1 MKNNILKVFS
11 SKFGRSSSFTK
22 TVFLLIA
29 VAFLLTAVVFYAAA
43 AITGKISGV
52 ITAEAT
58 NEPLANV
65 TVTIV
70 GTSST
75 ATTNAAG
82 YYVMTNIPPGGY
94 DVKVELTGYS
104 PETVESAKV
113 LAGLTTTLNFAL
125 KASEVVTLEGITVTA
140 TKPLIKKDVTQTTRI
155 IEAEDIAAMPRDT
168 VNGILQT
175 LPGVSVL
182 NSTGSLHVRGG
193 RSMEVKYLIDG
204 IPISDPIGRSLGLN
218 ISANSL
224 EQMEVITGGFN
235 AEHGDAQSAIV
246 NLITKAGSHKFSGRF
261 RYRVGQWGTHH
272 GDPLYGPWLDPDN
285 EFRPV
290 AIEPFRGIFLG
301 KPYDYQTPYRGDPT
315 TVAEL
320 AAREGDDQITFTEI
334 VPGVY
339 ADRTE
344 NPLQPVIDPETG
356 EPQVDPDTDETV
368 MTRQPYKDADGTVID
383 YEKKQVTLI
392 DGYIVDLNQYSELFN
407 DTKEYDLSPSHIG
420 EFALSGPIWGS
431 RLTFAFDSQ
440 LRRDESYLPNDGGT
454 GYTLQ
459 GKMKFEVTP
468 SIKLSAS
475 GLFDQR
481 ENQSY
486 GGSLRFWPSAIPVG
500 TRDARSL
507 SVQLSHNI
515 NSGTFYTLTLG
526 QFRRAVES
534 HQPDKMWNP
543 LEKTFDDNAWDPDKS
558 FEQNQEEGRIRNPP
572 QQAYNDTTYFIAGDN
587 NSWTTREATT
597 SILRGNFASQVT
609 ANHLI
614 QTGVELLAYDLYN
627 LGSTNYGSTN
637 LYVEFYDV
645 QPQSLSMYVQ
655 DKMEYEGMIVNVG
668 LRYDRYN
675 PDGISPMEPRD
686 PLQLNDDGTIK
697 TIRHDIGEDG
707 KIQISEDGTPQ
718 LVTGSDEKV
727 ERDELPDYITDLF
740 ESFER
745 EDKYIKSGLPIIK
758 DPVKASTKHM
768 IAPRLGI
775 SYPITDRTK
784 LHFTYGHYYQIPQGD
799 DLYENL
805 NFDMRGAIR
814 RRGNPD
820 LNPER
825 TIGYEVG
832 IIQQFT
838 DDLTI
843 DLTGFTKD
851 IDQLVNSVHVTPDV
865 ETNDYSYFL
874 NDEFDGAPH
883 GIYGRVQGFELT
895 IRKWRTGRSPVSGM
909 LSYTYSVAKGKGSSR
924 NLGYL
929 TYYRQQPDVTESHPL
944 AWDQRHIFS
953 GTLDIQLPFDSAVN
967 LIGRYGS
974 GLPYTPNPRA
984 PIKPDINSKRYP
996 ATYNVDALISKR
1008 SRIAGLTYTLFVDIR
1023 NVFNTKNLDDIL
1035 DAVTYDRYGIP
1046 LSSQKHSHPL
1056 SWSSPRLVMMG
1067 VSLDF

>member
-1 MKNNILKVFS
+1 MNNILKIFS
-11 SKFGRSSSFTK
+11 NRFRKSEGLIKSVS
-22 TVFLLIA
+22 VLIIA
-29 VAFLLTAVVFYAAA
+29 VLITITGNFDLSA
-43 AITGKISGV
+43 AITGKISGI
-52 ITAEAT
+52 ITSETT

-75 ATTNAAG
+75 ATTNEAG

-94 DVKVELTGYS
+94 DVKVELNSYGT
-104 PETVESAKV
+104 ETVEGAKV

-125 KASEVVTLEGITVTA
+125 KRSEAVVLEGITVTA
-140 TKPLIKKDVTQTTRI
+140 VKPLIKKDVTQTTRI
-155 IEAEDIAAMPRDT
+155 VEAEDIEAMPRDT

-193 RSMEVKYLIDG
+193 RSTEVKYLIDG
-204 IPISDPIGRSLGLN
+204 IPISDPIGGNLGLN
-218 ISANSL
+218 ISAKSL

-235 AEHGDAQSAIV
+235 AEYGDAQSGIV

-285 EFRPV
+285 GFRPV

-301 KPYDYQTPYRGDPT
+301 KPYDYQTPYRGQDV

-320 AAREGDDQITFTEI
+320 AEREGDEQIVFTEI

-344 NPLQPVIDPETG
+344 NPLQPVIDVETG
-356 EPQVDPDTDETV
+356 EPQVDPETDETV

-383 YEKKQVTLI
+383 YEKKQVTLL
-392 DGYIVDLNQYSELFN
+392 DGYIVDLNQYSGLFN
-407 DTKEYDLSPSHIG
+407 DTKKYDLSPSHIG
-420 EFALSGPIWGS
+420 EFALSGPIWGN
-431 RLTFAFDSQ
+431 RLTFSFDSQ
-440 LRRDESYLPNDGGT
+440 LRQDESYLPNSDGL
-454 GYTLQ
+454 GYTFQ

-468 SIKLSAS
+468 SIKLAAS

-481 ENQSY
+481 ESNSY
-486 GGSLRFWPSAIPVG
+486 GGSLRFWPSAIPVS

-526 QFRRAVES
+526 QFHRAVAS
-534 HQPDKMWNP
+534 HQPDKVWDP
-543 LEKTFDDNAWDPDKS
+543 LDKTFDENAWDPEKTP
-558 FEQNQEEGRIRNPP
+558 EQNEEEGRIRNPP
-572 QQAYNDTTYFIAGDN
+572 QQAYNDTTYFIAGDD

-609 ANHLI
+609 PNHLI
-614 QTGVELLAYDLYN
+614 QTGVEFLAHDLYN
-627 LGSTNYGSTN
+627 LGTTNYGSSN
-637 LYVEFYDV
+637 LYMEFYDV

-655 DKMEYEGMIVNVG
+655 DKMEYEGMIVNAG
-668 LRYDRYN
+668 LRYDLYN
-675 PDGISPMEPRD
+675 PDGVSPAD
-686 PLQLNDDGTIK
+686 PLDPLELNDDGTIK
-697 TIRHDIGEDG
+697 LDKSTY
-707 KIQISEDGTPQ
+707 
-718 LVTGSDEKV
+718 KV
-727 ERDELPDYITDLF
+727 
-740 ESFER
+740 
-745 EDKYIKSGLPIIK
+745 GLPIIK
-758 DPVKASTKHM
+758 NPVQASTKHM
-768 IAPRLGI
+768 ISPRLGI
-775 SYPITDRTK
+775 SYPITDRAK
-784 LHFTYGHYYQIPQGD
+784 LHFTYGHYYQIPRGD

-805 NFDMRGAIR
+805 SFDMRGAIR

-832 IIQQFT
+832 IVQQFT
-838 DDLTI
+838 DDLTV

-851 IDQLVNSVHVTPDV
+851 IDRLVNSVHVDI
-865 ETNDYSYFL
+865 TNDYSYFL
-874 NDEFDGAPH
+874 NDEFNGTSH

-895 IRKWRTGRSPVSGM
+895 IRKWRTERSRVSGM

-953 GTLDIQLPFDSAVN
+953 GTLDIQLPFDSAIN
-967 LIGRYGS
+967 LIGSYGS

-1008 SRIAGLTYTLFVDIR
+1008 SRIGGLIYTLFVDIR
-1023 NVFNTKNLDDIL
+1023 NVFNTRNLDDIL

-1046 LSSQKHSHPL
+1046 LTSQKHSNPL

>member
-1 MKNNILKVFS
+1 MKNDNVLKILS
-11 SKFGRSSSFTK
+11 SQFQQSARFLK
-22 TVFLLIA
+22 TIFFLIA
-29 VAFLLTAVVFYAAA
+29 IVFFTTAVHFRASA
-43 AITGKISGV
+43 AITGKVSGI

-58 NEPLANV
+58 NAPLANV

-75 ATTNAAG
+75 ATTNDAG

-94 DVKVELTGYS
+94 DVKVELSGYGT
-104 PETVESAKV
+104 ETVEGAKV

-125 KASEVVTLEGITVTA
+125 KVSEVVTLEGITVTA
-140 TKPLIKKDVTQTTRI
+140 VKPLIKKDVTQTTRI
-155 IEAEDIAAMPRDT
+155 IEAEDIEAMPRDT

-175 LPGVSVL
+175 LPGISVL

-193 RSMEVKYLIDG
+193 RSTEVKYLIDG
-204 IPISDPIGRSLGLN
+204 IPISDPIGGSLGLN
-218 ISANSL
+218 ISAKSL

-235 AEHGDAQSAIV
+235 AEYGDAQSGIV
-246 NLITKAGSHKFSGRF
+246 NLITKAGTHKFSGRF

-285 EFRPV
+285 GFRPV

-301 KPYDYQTPYRGDPT
+301 KPYDYQTPYRGEDV

-320 AAREGDDQITFTEI
+320 AEREGDEQIVFTEI

-344 NPLQPVIDPETG
+344 NPLQPVIDPETN
-356 EPQVDPDTDETV
+356 EPKVDPDTGETI
-368 MTRQPYKDADGTVID
+368 MERQPYKDADGTVID
-383 YEKKQVTLI
+383 YEKKQVTLL
-392 DGYIVDLNQYSELFN
+392 DGYVVDLNQYRGLFN
-407 DTKEYDLSPSHIG
+407 DTKAYDLSPSHIG
-420 EFALSGPIWGS
+420 EFALSGPIWGN

-440 LRRDESYLPNDGGT
+440 LRSDESYLPNSDGL
-454 GYTLQ
+454 GYTFQ
-459 GKMKFEVTP
+459 GKMKFEVAP
-468 SIKLSAS
+468 GIKLSAS

-481 ENQSY
+481 ESNSY
-486 GGSLRFWPSAIPVG
+486 GGSLRFWPSAIPVS
-500 TRDARSL
+500 TRDARNL
-507 SVQLSHNI
+507 SAQLSHNI
-515 NSGTFYTLTLG
+515 NSGTFYTLTVG
-526 QFRRAVES
+526 QFHRTVAS
-534 HQPDKMWNP
+534 HQPGKVWDP
-543 LEKTFDDNAWDPDKS
+543 LDKTFDENAWDPEKTH
-558 FEQNQEEGRIRNPP
+558 EQNEEEGRIRNPP
-572 QQAYNDTTYFIAGDN
+572 QQAYNDTTYSIAGDD
-587 NSWTTREATT
+587 NSWTTRESTT

-614 QTGVELLAYDLYN
+614 QAGVEFLAYDLYN
-627 LGSTNYGSTN
+627 IGTTNYGSSN
-637 LYVEFYDV
+637 LYMEFYDV

-655 DKMEYEGMIVNVG
+655 DKMEYEGMIVNAG
-668 LRYDRYN
+668 LRYDLYN
-675 PDGISPMEPRD
+675 PDGVSPAD
-686 PLQLNDDGTIK
+686 PLDPLELNDDGTIK
-697 TIRHDIGEDG
+697 LDTE
-707 KIQISEDGTPQ
+707 TYT
-718 LVTGSDEKV
+718 V
-727 ERDELPDYITDLF
+727 
-740 ESFER
+740 
-745 EDKYIKSGLPIIK
+745 GLPIIK
-758 DPVKASTKHM
+758 DPVKASIKQM
-768 IAPRLGI
+768 LSPRLGI
-775 SYPITDRTK
+775 SYPITDRSK
-784 LHFTYGHYYQIPQGD
+784 LHFTYGHYYQIPRGD

-805 NFDMRGAIR
+805 SFDMRGAIR

-825 TIGYEVG
+825 TIAYEVG
-832 IIQQFT
+832 IIQQLT

-851 IDQLVNSVHVTPDV
+851 IDHLVNSVHVDI
-865 ETNDYSYFL
+865 TNDYSYFL
-874 NDEFDGAPH
+874 NDEFNGISH

-895 IRKWRTGRSPVSGM
+895 IRKWRTARSRVSGM

-953 GTLDIQLPFDSAVN
+953 GTLDIQLPFDAAIN
-967 LIGRYGS
+967 LIGNYGS

-1046 LSSQKHSHPL
+1046 LNSQKHSHPL

>member
-1 MKNNILKVFS
+1 MKNDNVLKILSSQFRKSARFVKAVF
-11 SKFGRSSSFTK
+11 F
-22 TVFLLIA
+22 
-29 VAFLLTAVVFYAAA
+29 LTAIVLLATAVNFHASA
-43 AITGKISGV
+43 AITGKVSGI

-75 ATTNAAG
+75 ATTNDAG

-94 DVKVELTGYS
+94 DVKVELTGYGS
-104 PETVESAKV
+104 ETVEGAKV

-125 KASEVVTLEGITVTA
+125 KASEVVTLEGVTVTA
-140 TKPLIKKDVTQTTRI
+140 VKPLIKKDVTQTTRI
-155 IEAEDIAAMPRDT
+155 IEAEDIEAMPRDT

-193 RSMEVKYLIDG
+193 RSTEVKYLIDG
-204 IPISDPIGRSLGLN
+204 IPISDPIGGSLGLN
-218 ISANSL
+218 ISAKSL

-235 AEHGDAQSAIV
+235 AEYGDAQSGIV
-246 NLITKAGSHKFSGRF
+246 NLITKAGSRKFSGRF

-285 EFRPV
+285 GFRPV

-301 KPYDYQTPYRGDPT
+301 RPYDYQTPYRGEDV

-320 AAREGDDQITFTEI
+320 AEREGDEQIVFTEI

-344 NPLQPVIDPETG
+344 NPLQPVIDTETG
-356 EPQVDPDTDETV
+356 EPRVNEETGEV
-368 MTRQPYKDADGTVID
+368 IMTRQPYKDADGTVID
-383 YEKKQVTLI
+383 YEKKQVTLL
-392 DGYIVDLNQYSELFN
+392 DGYVVDLNQYSGLFN
-407 DTKEYDLSPSHIG
+407 DTKAYDLSPSHIG
-420 EFALSGPIWGS
+420 EFALSGPIWGN
-431 RLTFAFDSQ
+431 RLTFSFDSQ
-440 LRRDESYLPNDGGT
+440 LRSDESFLPNSDGL
-454 GYTLQ
+454 GYTFQ

-481 ENQSY
+481 ESNSY
-486 GGSLRFWPSAIPVG
+486 GGSLRFWPSAIPVS
-500 TRDARSL
+500 TRDARNL
-507 SVQLSHNI
+507 SAQLSHNI

-526 QFRRAVES
+526 QFHRTVAS
-534 HQPDKMWNP
+534 HQPGKEWDP
-543 LEKTFDDNAWDPDKS
+543 LDKTFDENAWDPEKTP
-558 FEQNQEEGRIRNPP
+558 EQNEEEGRIRNPP
-572 QQAYNDTTYFIAGDN
+572 QQAYNDTTYFVAGDD

-614 QTGVELLAYDLYN
+614 QTGVEFLAYDLYN
-627 LGSTNYGSTN
+627 LGTTNYGSSN
-637 LYVEFYDV
+637 LYMEFYDV
-645 QPQSLSMYVQ
+645 QPQSLSVYVQ
-655 DKMEYEGMIVNVG
+655 DKMEYEGMIVNAG
-668 LRYDRYN
+668 LRYDMYN
-675 PDGISPMEPRD
+675 PDGVSPAD
-686 PLQLNDDGTIK
+686 PLDPLELNDDGTIK
-697 TIRHDIGEDG
+697 LDKETY
-707 KIQISEDGTPQ
+707 
-718 LVTGSDEKV
+718 KV
-727 ERDELPDYITDLF
+727 
-740 ESFER
+740 
-745 EDKYIKSGLPIIK
+745 GLPIIK
-758 DPVKASTKHM
+758 DPVKASIKHM
-768 IAPRLGI
+768 VSPRLGI

-784 LHFTYGHYYQIPQGD
+784 LHFTYGHYYQIPRGD

-805 NFDMRGAIR
+805 SFDMRGAIR

-820 LNPER
+820 LNPEK

-832 IIQQFT
+832 IVQQFT

-851 IDQLVNSVHVTPDV
+851 IDRLVNSVHVDI
-865 ETNDYSYFL
+865 TNDYSYFL
-874 NDEFDGAPH
+874 NDEFNGVAH
-883 GIYGRVQGFELT
+883 GIYGRVQGFEIT
-895 IRKWRTGRSPVSGM
+895 IRKWRTARSRVSGL

-953 GTLDIQLPFDSAVN
+953 GTLNIELPFDAAVN
-967 LIGRYGS
+967 LIGNYGS

>member
-1 MKNNILKVFS
+1 LKNDNVLKILS
-11 SKFGRSSSFTK
+11 SQFRKSARFVK
-22 TVFLLIA
+22 TIFFLIAIVFLT
-29 VAFLLTAVVFYAAA
+29 TAVNFHASA
-43 AITGKISGV
+43 AITGKVSGI

-75 ATTNAAG
+75 ATTNEAG

-94 DVKVELTGYS
+94 DVKVELTGYGT
-104 PETVESAKV
+104 ETVEGAKV

-140 TKPLIKKDVTQTTRI
+140 VKPLIKKDVTQTTRI
-155 IEAEDIAAMPRDT
+155 IEAEDIEAMPRDS

-193 RSMEVKYLIDG
+193 RSTEVKYLIDG
-204 IPISDPIGRSLGLN
+204 IPISDPIGGSLGLN
-218 ISANSL
+218 ISAKSL

-235 AEHGDAQSAIV
+235 AEYGDAQSGIV

-285 EFRPV
+285 GFRPV

-301 KPYDYQTPYRGDPT
+301 KPYDYQTPYRGEDV
-315 TVAEL
+315 TVAAL
-320 AAREGDDQITFTEI
+320 AEREGDAQIVFTEI
-334 VPGVY
+334 APGVY

-344 NPLQPVIDPETG
+344 NPLQPVIDVETG
-356 EPQVDPDTDETV
+356 EPRVDEETGEAI
-368 MTRQPYKDADGTVID
+368 MARQPYKDADGTVID
-383 YEKKQVTLI
+383 YEKKQVTLL
-392 DGYIVDLNQYSELFN
+392 DGYVVDLNRYSGLFN
-407 DTKEYDLSPSHIG
+407 DTKAYDLSPSHIG
-420 EFALSGPIWGS
+420 EFALSGPIWGN

-440 LRRDESYLPNDGGT
+440 LRSDESYLPNSDGL
-454 GYTLQ
+454 GYTFQ

-481 ENQSY
+481 ESNSY
-486 GGSLRFWPSAIPVG
+486 GGSLRFWPSAIPVS

-526 QFRRAVES
+526 QFHRAVAS
-534 HQPDKMWNP
+534 HQPDKVWDP
-543 LEKTFDDNAWDPDKS
+543 LEKTFDENAWDPEKTP
-558 FEQNQEEGRIRNPP
+558 EQNEEEGRIRNPP
-572 QQAYNDTTYFIAGDN
+572 QQAYNDTTYFIAGDD

-614 QTGVELLAYDLYN
+614 QTGVEFLGYNLYN
-627 LGSTNYGSTN
+627 LGTTNYGSSN
-637 LYVEFYDV
+637 LYMEFYDV
-645 QPQSLSMYVQ
+645 QPQSLSLYVQ
-655 DKMEYEGMIVNVG
+655 DKMEYEGMIVNAG
-668 LRYDRYN
+668 LRYDLYN
-675 PDGISPMEPRD
+675 PDGVSPAD
-686 PLQLNDDGTIK
+686 PLDPLELNDDGTIK
-697 TIRHDIGEDG
+697 LDKETY
-707 KIQISEDGTPQ
+707 
-718 LVTGSDEKV
+718 KV
-727 ERDELPDYITDLF
+727 
-740 ESFER
+740 
-745 EDKYIKSGLPIIK
+745 GLPIIK
-758 DPVKASTKHM
+758 DPVKASIKHM
-768 IAPRLGI
+768 VSPRLGI

-784 LHFTYGHYYQIPQGD
+784 LHFTYGHYYQIPRGD

-805 NFDMRGAIR
+805 SFDMRGAIR

-832 IIQQFT
+832 IVQQFT

-851 IDQLVNSVHVTPDV
+851 IDQLVNSVHVDI
-865 ETNDYSYFL
+865 TNDYSYFL
-874 NDEFDGAPH
+874 NDEFDGVAH

-895 IRKWRTGRSPVSGM
+895 IRKWRTGRSRVSGM

-953 GTLDIQLPFDSAVN
+953 GTLDIQLPFDAAVN
-967 LIGRYGS
+967 FIGSYGS

-1008 SRIAGLTYTLFVDIR
+1008 SRIGGLTYTLFVDIR